1 MAKLYGNKSAANYQ
15 LALLAEN
22 DESADSKVT
31 AELLQHALDD
41 GLKSIELDTSYEK
54 GHFRLYRRPCF
65 LVSTVLS
72 FVMWYCC
79 FCLLMSELTKYLWN
93 PDCKRMKVAAL
104 FNNKFIDTVKI
115 YPSVLWTECQ
125 WVTRW
130 ESLWNITNSIQLPMI
145 PKVLFGGLFW
155 GLASWDP

>member
-22 DESADSKVT
+22 DESADSKVA

-79 FCLLMSELTKYLWN
+79 FCLLMSELTN
-93 PDCKRMKVAAL
+93 C
-104 FNNKFIDTVKI
+104 
-115 YPSVLWTECQ
+115 S
-125 WVTRW
+125 
-130 ESLWNITNSIQLPMI
+130 
-145 PKVLFGGLFW
+145 
-155 GLASWDP
+155 